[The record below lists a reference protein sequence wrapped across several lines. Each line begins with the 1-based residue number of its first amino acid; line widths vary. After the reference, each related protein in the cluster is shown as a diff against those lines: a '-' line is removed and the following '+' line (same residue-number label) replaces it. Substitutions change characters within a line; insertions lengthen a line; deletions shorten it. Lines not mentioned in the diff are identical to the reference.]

1 MTGITLGRLRHRAGD
16 LNEDVGGG
24 EGEEEEE
31 EEEEDDDDDDDP
43 YAEVETSSQNT
54 GPKIAIEQ
62 EFFIEVAPYH
72 S

>member
-31 EEEEDDDDDDDP
+31 EDDDDP